1 MRVLL
6 FVLTFIF
13 GLSIGYSRLFLGMH
27 TLNQIIFGL
36 LLGVWIALS
45 WHYATHPWFAD
56 HSRAL
61 LDGSYFSQNRDSIF
75 GKTSCITLIA
85 FLILMAVQIAN
96 YIIVFPQI
104 KIDPIWSI

>member
-13 GLSIGYSRLFLGMH
+13 GFSIGYSRFFLGMH

-85 FLILMAVQIAN
+85 FLMVMAVQIAN
-96 YIIVFPQI
+96 YIIVFP
-104 KIDPIWSI
+104 